1 MDDRLSDQGTE
12 SVGINWSALQR
23 WVFVVRA
30 INKPGSLTAAA
41 SVFSNRGVSLES
53 ILGSGIDTT
62 TEEDG
67 RMLFSF
73 RATQKK
79 QDLLKRSLER
89 LPSITQVAAYAYED
103 KRLRAIAVAR
113 LLPNARV
120 NNDAE
125 DLYVETISR
134 NEASSLLLL
143 SGGTMAVEEAIAH
156 FRARQQLKDVVMSA
170 ITV

>member
-1 MDDRLSDQGTE
+1 MDNQFADQAIE
-12 SVGINWSALQR
+12 SAGVNWSAHQR

-30 INKPGSLTAAA
+30 VNKPGSLTAAA
-41 SVFSNRGVSLES
+41 SVFSNRGVSLEG

-89 LPSITQVAAYAYED
+89 LPNITQVSAYAYED

-113 LLPNARV
+113 LMPNARV

-156 FRARQQLKDVVMSA
+156 FRSHRQLKDVVMSA
-170 ITV
+170 IAV

>member
-1 MDDRLSDQGTE
+1 MDDRVADQAIE
-12 SVGINWSALQR
+12 SAGVNWSAHQR

-41 SVFSNRGVSLES
+41 AVFSNRGVSLEG
-53 ILGSGIDTT
+53 ILGSGIDTA

-73 RATQKK
+73 HATEQK

-89 LPSITQVAAYAYED
+89 LPSITQVAAYPYED

-125 DLYVETISR
+125 DLYIETISR
-134 NEASSLLLL
+134 GEASSLLLL
-143 SGGTMAVEEAIAH
+143 SGGTMAVEDAIAH
-156 FRARQQLKDVVMSA
+156 FRAHEQLEDVVMSA